1 MVNSDREK
9 FISYLII
16 NCLREEMLVRIII
29 KHHCTA
35 STMPM
40 ARSFKDS
47 FFLYFHLLKNICA
60 FFFWYI
66 NFFFLRSSCEIFQF
80 CRLHYELRYN

>member
-47 FFLYFHLLKNICA
+47 FF
-60 FFFWYI
+60 YI
-66 NFFFLRSSCEIFQF
+66 FI
-80 CRLHYELRYN
+80 Y